1 MMEGTMST
9 TTIAF
14 LTGGFVGVFVG
25 VLIMGCL
32 IIFMGKR

>member
-1 MMEGTMST
+1 MEAGMET
-9 TTIAF
+9 TTVAF

-32 IIFMGKR
+32 IIFMDKR